1 MYIAYSA
8 LRATKEK
15 RKVKPADK
23 KIIQRYEA
31 YTAACNKYSKEI
43 IAIQK
48 YFPGW
53 MPGLEIGR

>member
-8 LRATKEK
+8 LRNKKENAQ
-15 RKVKPADK
+15 PANK
-23 KIIQRYEA
+23 KLTQRHKA
-31 YTAACNKYSKEI
+31 YVAACNKYSNEI

-53 MPGLEIGR
+53 MPGLEIGG